1 MSDIFISYASE
12 DQPRAKIIAEALK
25 HQGYSVWWDK
35 IIPPGKK
42 FDKVIKEK
50 LDSTKCIIVLW
61 SWKSVLSDWVIEES
75 SVGANR
81 EILIPVLIDD
91 VEIPLGFKLI
101 HAANLVDWS
110 GTLPNPEF
118 DLILKSVT
126 GLVRQ
131 KKVNARKPP
140 PRDKIL
146 IIIGKI
152 FKFEYIIF
160 MIIIFSSVFVA
171 LNVMSVIG
179 PFIPTAS
186 GPTIIATPTPTI
198 TATAALPPQLVGC
211 WQKIDDFPL
220 QVNTIV
226 SDPTNLQ
233 VLYAGSKGGVYKSE
247 DTGITWQLITQETLG
262 DEAMALAL
270 TCDVLPILYAD
281 VHGEIFAST
290 DGAKSWNYMGDTKF
304 RSGFWHHLIVAPSDQ
319 NVLFNIAIP
328 GGVALS
334 SDGGSNW
341 QSVYKGLPN
350 EENSAFALSLVIDPI
365 DKNVV
370 YMGTGEWVYGGSGYG
385 VYKSKDGGET
395 WSPANLGIEN
405 YRIIALAID
414 PSEPQILYASEGGG
428 KLFKSTDGG
437 QNWKDITDKL
447 PIQDN
452 SNPSI
457 KEIVVD
463 PAASK
468 TLYLLREQFGV
479 LVSNDGGVNWHII
492 GKPPVES
499 KYNAFTMAI
508 NFDQHPVLI
517 LGVEGDGGWRYI
529 TEG

>member
-1 MSDIFISYASE
+1 MLE
-12 DQPRAKIIAEALK
+12 DEVK
-25 HQGYSVWWDK
+25 
-35 IIPPGKK
+35 
-42 FDKVIKEK
+42 
-50 LDSTKCIIVLW
+50 
-61 SWKSVLSDWVIEES
+61 
-75 SVGANR
+75 
-81 EILIPVLIDD
+81 
-91 VEIPLGFKLI
+91 
-101 HAANLVDWS
+101 
-110 GTLPNPEF
+110 
-118 DLILKSVT
+118 
-126 GLVRQ
+126 
-131 KKVNARKPP
+131 
-140 PRDKIL
+140 
-146 IIIGKI
+146 
-152 FKFEYIIF
+152 
-160 MIIIFSSVFVA
+160 
-171 LNVMSVIG
+171 
-179 PFIPTAS
+179 
-186 GPTIIATPTPTI
+186 
-198 TATAALPPQLVGC
+198 
-211 WQKIDDFPL
+211 
-220 QVNTIV
+220 
-226 SDPTNLQ
+226 
-233 VLYAGSKGGVYKSE
+233 
-247 DTGITWQLITQETLG
+247 
-262 DEAMALAL
+262 ALAL
-270 TCDVLPILYAD
+270 TCDIPPILYAD

-395 WSPANLGIEN
+395 WSSANLGIEN

>member
-1 MSDIFISYASE
+1 MA
-12 DQPRAKIIAEALK
+12 
-25 HQGYSVWWDK
+25 
-35 IIPPGKK
+35 
-42 FDKVIKEK
+42 
-50 LDSTKCIIVLW
+50 
-61 SWKSVLSDWVIEES
+61 
-75 SVGANR
+75 
-81 EILIPVLIDD
+81 
-91 VEIPLGFKLI
+91 
-101 HAANLVDWS
+101 
-110 GTLPNPEF
+110 
-118 DLILKSVT
+118 
-126 GLVRQ
+126 
-131 KKVNARKPP
+131 
-140 PRDKIL
+140 
-146 IIIGKI
+146 IIGLI
-152 FKFEYIIF
+152 G
-160 MIIIFSSVFVA
+160 MIGAA
-171 LNVMSVIG
+171 LITISPNYM
-179 PFIPTAS
+179 PTPES
-186 GPTIIATPTPTI
+186 TPTPTPTPI
-198 TATAALPPQLVGC
+198 NTLTPTSTIMPATPTVSATPLPLLVGI

-247 DTGITWQLITQETLG
+247 DTGLTWQLITQEMLE
-262 DEAMALAL
+262 DEVKALAL
-270 TCDVLPILYAD
+270 TCDIPPILYAD

-468 TLYLLREQFGV
+468 TLYLLREQLGV
-479 LVSNDGGVNWHII
+479 LVSNDGGVNWHLIR
-492 GKPPVES
+492 KPPVES
-499 KYNAFTMAI
+499 KYHVFTMAI
-508 NFDQHPVLI
+508 IFDQQPVLI
-517 LGVEGDGGWRYI
+517 FGVEDEGGWRYT
-529 TEG
+529 TED

>member
-1 MSDIFISYASE
+1 
-12 DQPRAKIIAEALK
+12 L
-25 HQGYSVWWDK
+25 DK
-35 IIPPGKK
+35 
-42 FDKVIKEK
+42 
-50 LDSTKCIIVLW
+50 STKV
-61 SWKSVLSDWVIEES
+61 
-75 SVGANR
+75 A
-81 EILIPVLIDD
+81 
-91 VEIPLGFKLI
+91 
-101 HAANLVDWS
+101 
-110 GTLPNPEF
+110 
-118 DLILKSVT
+118 
-126 GLVRQ
+126 
-131 KKVNARKPP
+131 
-140 PRDKIL
+140 
-146 IIIGKI
+146 IIGLI
-152 FKFEYIIF
+152 G
-160 MIIIFSSVFVA
+160 MIGAA
-171 LNVMSVIG
+171 LITISPNYM
-179 PFIPTAS
+179 PTPES
-186 GPTIIATPTPTI
+186 TPTPTPTPI
-198 TATAALPPQLVGC
+198 NTLTPTSTIMPATPTVSATPLPLLVGI

-233 VLYAGSKGGVYKSE
+233 ILYAGSEGGVYKSE
-247 DTGITWQLITQETLG
+247 DTGLTWQLITQEMLEG
-262 DEAMALAL
+262 EVKALAL
-270 TCDVLPILYAD
+270 TCDISPTLYAD

-290 DGAKSWNYMGDTKF
+290 DGAKSWNYMGDTGL

-341 QSVYKGLPN
+341 QSVYKGLPK

-395 WSPANLGIEN
+395 WSPANRGIEN

-428 KLFKSTDGG
+428 KLFKSIDGG

-468 TLYLLREQFGV
+468 TLYLLREQLGV
-479 LVSNDGGVNWHII
+479 LVSNDGGVNWHLI

-499 KYNAFTMAI
+499 KYHVFTMAI
-508 NFDQHPVLI
+508 IFDQQPVLI
-517 LGVEGDGGWRYI
+517 FGVEDEGGWRYT
-529 TEG
+529 TED